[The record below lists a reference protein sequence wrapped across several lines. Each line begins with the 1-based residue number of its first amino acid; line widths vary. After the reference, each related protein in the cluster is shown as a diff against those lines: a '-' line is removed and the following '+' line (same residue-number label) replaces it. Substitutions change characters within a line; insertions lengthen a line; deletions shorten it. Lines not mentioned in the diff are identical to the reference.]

1 MLDQLRP
8 LCDSYEQ
15 LVSFDG
21 VLPRRSGGRSSSI
34 RRWFLFKSTDNAL
47 EFETEPRS
55 DLQIDNGE
63 LQMLRD
69 AAEHDAF
76 LLETLAGSGQRYS
89 IVSPWVITRTMENVG
104 FLG

>member
-1 MLDQLRP
+1 
-8 LCDSYEQ
+8 
-15 LVSFDG
+15 
-21 VLPRRSGGRSSSI
+21 
-34 RRWFLFKSTDNAL
+34 
-47 EFETEPRS
+47 
-55 DLQIDNGE
+55 
-63 LQMLRD
+63 MLRD